1 MFSHY
6 NLTALLNGG
15 YTPLCEIMNRNGSDK
30 GSGHHNYTKV
40 YHRLFESK
48 RNLPINILEIGI
60 GSINPHIPSNMECG
74 RNYVP
79 GSSIRGWRE
88 YFPNANIYCCDID
101 TDTFRYIQDIP
112 NVHPF
117 YMDMTNQA
125 CIDDILNPESNT
137 SPLRNVQFDIIVDD
151 GLHYFPVNAN
161 VMKSFITKLK
171 PRESFYIIEDII
183 HTQYHYQ
190 HIDFGSLNGKSYQ
203 YVRLENPQNLI
214 DNNLFIVNN

>member
-6 NLTALLNGG
+6 NITTILNGG

-88 YFPNANIYCCDID
+88 YFPHANIYCCDID
-101 TDTFRYIQDIP
+101 TETIRYVQDIP

-117 YMDMTNQA
+117 YLDMTNQA
-125 CIDDILNPESNT
+125 CIDEILNPESNT
-137 SPLRNVQFDIIVDD
+137 SPLRNIQFDIIVDD

-171 PRESFYIIEDII
+171 PRDSLYIIEDII

-203 YVRLENPQNLI
+203 YVRLENPQNTI

>member
-1 MFSHY
+1 MFSQY
-6 NLTALLNGG
+6 NLTAILNGG
-15 YTPLCEIMNRNGSDK
+15 NTPLCEIMNRHGSDK
-30 GSGHHNYTKV
+30 GSGHHNYTKL

-101 TDTFRYIQDIP
+101 RETFRYTQEIP
-112 NVHPF
+112 NVHAF
-117 YMDMTNQA
+117 YLDMTNQE
-125 CIDDILNPESNT
+125 CINDLLNPESNT
-137 SPLRNVQFDIIVDD
+137 SAIRNVQFDIIVDD

-161 VMKSFITKLK
+161 LMRYLVAKLK
-171 PRESFYIIEDII
+171 ANDSFYIIEDII
-183 HTQYHYQ
+183 HTEYHYQ

-203 YVRLENPQNLI
+203 YVRLENPQNVI
-214 DNNLFIVNN
+214 DNNLFVVNN